1 MRILTSRKFRFYS
14 PDKKESVVS
23 EGKNI
28 IQDVPDWVVKDG
40 TFQAAKAANLL
51 QVLSTSRILKEAENN
66 PENLVPQNAHDTV
79 HHDEEEPE
87 LLLEEAEEEAG
98 EEVEEVEEQS
108 KEEKKA
114 AAKKARRAARKA
126 K

>member
-79 HHDEEEPE
+79 HHDDEPE
-87 LLLEEAEEEAG
+87 LPLEEVEEEAG
-98 EEVEEVEEQS
+98 EEAEEVVEQS